1 MKIHD
6 DKSEEEHENPSNAE
20 EELKIKKDTVES
32 DNTIKNEESKIS
44 KLTELVLDLKPE
56 ELKWIERNPDFVPI
70 ELKWIEE
77 EEEMKDSDNNVLPV
91 EMN

>member
-1 MKIHD
+1 MKILDH
-6 DKSEEEHENPSNAE
+6 KSEEELENPSNAE
-20 EELKIKKDTVES
+20 EELKIKKDTGEL
-32 DNTIKNEESKIS
+32 DNPIKNEESKIQ
-44 KLTELVLDLKPE
+44 KLKELVLDLKPE
-56 ELKWIERNPDFVPI
+56 ELKRIERNPDFVPI